1 MKNMQGTV
9 WETTAVLT
17 TVLLLFISSYSLLLN
32 LGSSTDVWRATHT
45 VLALWARSGVSREHL
60 AWRAGNA
67 EGVCGGAE
75 ELCVLAPGTGL
86 ILLPQSQELLRH
98 CDSGRQE
105 NCIS

>member
-32 LGSSTDVWRATHT
+32 LGSSTDVSRATHS
-45 VLALWARSGVSREHL
+45 SGVGREHL

-67 EGVCGGAE
+67 EGVHGGAE

-86 ILLPQSQELLRH
+86 ILLPLSQELLRRR
-98 CDSGRQE
+98 DSGRQE